1 MNRREIVVEENIG
14 LVHLCAKRFKGRGI
28 EYDDLFQAGCIGLI
42 KAIDSFDEKRGLK
55 LSTYAVPVI
64 LGEIRRLFR
73 DGGAVKVGR
82 KLKELSLKI
91 NKEKSKF
98 QAKNGREPTLNEL
111 SEILDI
117 ETEQI
122 AQAIES
128 SQLPLSLTIQ
138 DDGTQEIDIVVES
151 HDKQVSDR
159 LALYQALQKLDDND
173 RKIVVSR
180 YFKNNTQS
188 QVAKVLGMTQ
198 VQVSRREKVILKNLK
213 KSLLF

>member
-1 MNRREIVVEENIG
+1 MNKREIVVEENIG

-42 KAIDSFDEKRGLK
+42 KAIDSFDETRGLK

-73 DGGAVKVGR
+73 DGGAIKVGR

-91 NKEKSKF
+91 NKEKSNF
-98 QAKNGREPTLNEL
+98 QAKNGREPSINEL

-151 HDKQVSDR
+151 HDKQVSER
-159 LALYQALQKLDDND
+159 LALYQALQKLDYND

-180 YFKNNTQS
+180 FFKNNTQS
-188 QVAKVLGMTQ
+188 QVAKSLGMTQ
-198 VQVSRREKVILKNLK
+198 VQVSRREKVILKSLK

>member
-1 MNRREIVVEENIG
+1 MNKREIVVEENMG

-91 NKEKSKF
+91 NKEKSNF
-98 QAKNGREPTLNEL
+98 QAKNGREPTINEL
-111 SEILDI
+111 SEILHI

-151 HDKQVSDR
+151 HDKQVSER
-159 LALYQALQKLDDND
+159 LALYQALQQLDYND

-180 YFKNNTQS
+180 FFKNNTQS
-188 QVAKVLGMTQ
+188 QVAKSLGMTQ